1 MITVKLMSRFPAT
14 EWLRYFPGQEPVWGS
29 CRFVFDNEAR
39 DYDWLVVYDD
49 LPPKAGERRS
59 MRVETLAGAAINT
72 LLVTTEPSSI
82 KVYGRAFCQQFGH
95 VLTSQE
101 PWALK
106 HPRRIYSQPALHWF
120 YGSGGDHHV
129 SVDAMRLTPPLPKS
143 AGLSTVGSSKQ
154 QLHTLHYLRYQFT
167 QHIKAAIPEM
177 DVYGRGYIPMPDKAD
192 ALDRYRYHL
201 AVENHYS
208 LHHWTEKLADPF
220 LGACLPFYAGCPNAA
235 DYFPADSF
243 IPLDIRDPEGAVD
256 IIKTAMAAGE
266 YEKRLPAIL
275 EARRLV
281 MEEYSLFAVL
291 AREIT
296 ARHSVDAA
304 GTGQHIRSRQALRL
318 AHPWTAIEQLF
329 ERWLQHRHR
338 PAQAR
343 SGDNNR
349 PG

>member
-1 MITVKLMSRFPAT
+1 MITVKLMSRFPAD
-14 EWLRYFPGQEPVWGS
+14 EWRRYFPGQEPVWGD

-49 LPPKAGERRS
+49 LPPAQGERRS

-82 KVYGRAFCQQFGH
+82 KVYGRAFCAQFGH

-120 YGSGGDHHV
+120 YGAGGEHYRT
-129 SVDAMRLTPPLPKS
+129 VDDMRAHPPLPKS
-143 AGLSTVGSSKQ
+143 AGLSTVGSNKQ
-154 QLHTLHYLRYQFT
+154 QTHTLHHLRYHFT

-177 DVYGRGYIPMPDKAD
+177 DVYGRGFIPMPDKAL
-192 ALDRYRYHL
+192 AMDRYRYHL

-208 LHHWTEKLADPF
+208 PHHWTEKLADPF

-243 IPLDIRDPEGAVD
+243 IALDIRDPEGAVA
-256 IIKTAMAAGE
+256 IIRKAMADGE

-275 EARRLV
+275 EARRRV

-291 AREIT
+291 AREIG
-296 ARHSVDAA
+296 ARHQPGAA
-304 GTGQHIRSRQALRL
+304 DRGRRLYSRRALRV
-318 AHPWTAIEQLF
+318 ARPWTALEQLL
-329 ERWLQHRHR
+329 ERLLQRLRHP
-338 PAQAR
+338 PALPK
-343 SGDNNR
+343 G
-349 PG
+349 

>member
-1 MITVKLMSRFPAT
+1 MITVKLMSRFHAD
-14 EWLRYFPGQEPVWGS
+14 EWQRYFPGQEPVWGG
-29 CRFVFDNEAR
+29 CRFIFDNDAR

-49 LPPKAGERRS
+49 LPPAQGERRS

-82 KVYGRAFCQQFGH
+82 KVYGRAFCAQFSH

-101 PWALK
+101 PWALR

-120 YGSGGDHHV
+120 YGAGGGHYR
-129 SVDAMRLTPPLPKS
+129 SIDAMRAQPPIEKS
-143 AGLSTVGSSKQ
+143 AGLSTVGSNKQ
-154 QLHTLHYLRYQFT
+154 QTHTLHYLRYRFT

-177 DVYGRGYIPMPDKAD
+177 DVYGRGYIPMPNKAL
-192 ALDRYRYHL
+192 ALDSYRYHL

-208 LHHWTEKLADPF
+208 PHHWTEKLADPF
-220 LGACLPFYAGCPNAA
+220 LGACLPFYAGCPNAT

-243 IPLDIRDPEGAVD
+243 IALDIGDPEGAVA
-256 IIKTAMAAGE
+256 IIRRAMAEGE

-275 EARRLV
+275 EARRRV

-296 ARHSVDAA
+296 ARHEPAA
-304 GTGQHIRSRQALRL
+304 ADRGQRLYSRRALRM
-318 AHPWTAIEQLF
+318 ARPWTALEQLL
-329 ERWLQHRHR
+329 ERLLQRWRHPPELPR
-338 PAQAR
+338 P
-343 SGDNNR
+343 
-349 PG
+349 